1 MMKSCTDTTSGKPKT
16 KWEVRG
22 AGGSG
27 GQIEEIPLSGMNRDQ
42 RRAGLAWEY
51 SMDLVQDFLDQKPPA
66 RRSEGEVAGAEKS
79 NGDELAALKAENARL
94 KAEKEQLVKKLAQEA
109 LEKENAKLSK
119 ETADL
124 EKKVAAKPSLRKT
137 LKTLKAI

>member
-1 MMKSCTDTTSGKPKT
+1 MEDKKRAEQDAAAKALAAQ
-16 KWEVRG
+16 EVE
-22 AGGSG
+22 AVAVAKNA
-27 GQIEEIPLSGMNRDQ
+27 NRAD
-42 RRAGLAWEY
+42 
-51 SMDLVQDFLDQKPPA
+51 SPPPA
-66 RRSEGEVAGAEKS
+66 RTEKG
-79 NGDELAALKAENARL
+79 GDELAALKAENARL
-94 KAEKEQLVKKLAQEA
+94 KAEKEQLAKKLQQEA